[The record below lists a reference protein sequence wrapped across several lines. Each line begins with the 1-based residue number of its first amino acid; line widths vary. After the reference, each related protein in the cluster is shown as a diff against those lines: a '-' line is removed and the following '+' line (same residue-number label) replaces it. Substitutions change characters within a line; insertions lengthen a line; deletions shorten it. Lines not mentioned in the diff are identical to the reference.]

1 MLYHSSVPSSTMLLS
16 SPDLLLS
23 HPSKEHP
30 YSRHTGMASWHPP
43 ISRIGGY
50 IVRTGLTAVAGL
62 RMHAV
67 LILSGAVSRPNQSRV
82 GAHRCSMSVLE
93 ELDFVISRTCGCF
106 TLTMSSTVLFQKQMS
121 LVCPS
126 VATHESE
133 QSRNG
138 NLLEIYRLSRCG

>member
-1 MLYHSSVPSSTMLLS
+1 
-16 SPDLLLS
+16 
-23 HPSKEHP
+23 
-30 YSRHTGMASWHPP
+30 MASWHPP

-82 GAHRCSMSVLE
+82 GAHRCSISVLE
-93 ELDFVISRTCGCF
+93 ELDFVISRFHIDNEFNG
-106 TLTMSSTVLFQKQMS
+106 VVFQKQMS
-121 LVCPS
+121 LVCLS

-138 NLLEIYRLSRCG
+138 NLLEIYRLSRCGWIEELMTLYRMWRSNIM